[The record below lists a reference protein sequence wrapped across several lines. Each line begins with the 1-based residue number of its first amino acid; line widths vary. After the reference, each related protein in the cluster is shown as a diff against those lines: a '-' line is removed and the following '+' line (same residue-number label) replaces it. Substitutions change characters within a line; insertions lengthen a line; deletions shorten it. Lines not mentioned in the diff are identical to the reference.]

1 MRTCRERR
9 KVAHAL
15 REGTLLAMSQRTD
28 HEQEL
33 ITCDAYGRLL
43 FWDCDV
49 RDPVQVIDDP
59 YRMPLHCI
67 NVSPTGKYLAYS
79 GDDGLVKVVD
89 LVTGEIIAIGI
100 GHSNAVRAVQWS
112 PDERQLIST
121 GEDAAICVWNFFA
134 L

>member
-1 MRTCRERR
+1 
-9 KVAHAL
+9 VL

-33 ITCDAYGRLL
+33 VTCDGYGRLL

-59 YRMPLHCI
+59 YRMPLRCVS
-67 NVSPTGKYLAYS
+67 VSPTGKYLAYS

-89 LVTGEIIAIGI
+89 LVTGEIVAIGI
-100 GHSNAVRAVQWS
+100 GHSNVVRAVQWS

-121 GEDAAICVWNFFA
+121 GDDAAICVWNFFA
-134 L
+134 M